1 VGPAE
6 SKANGR
12 FSGAARVVF
21 GFVIGAVFTLVP
33 VYYYNQGKE
42 AALRDSLNAYPPSE
56 QTFTPTLVDAGQ
68 PSPARGAAKGQK
80 PFASRLTYELSRLP
94 EEPIAAVAR
103 VPIPAPP
110 APRAEESP
118 AERVS
123 NARPISAIPPDTRD
137 RTREIEKEARK
148 PEYREPPRQQAV
160 PAAPPRVFEGREVE
174 LKAQKLPDTPTRPI
188 VAGGS
193 VNTRAEIEAERS
205 RLTAEVARAWPTSP
219 APDASARK
227 GEART
232 VIATAPV
239 TGATPITRAP
249 ETRAE
254 PDTTKAASAS
264 AQANVS
270 FSGPATVEGRL
281 SATREW
287 LAAVP
292 QTTHTIQLM
301 GTNSEEQ
308 LRANLKALSKTL
320 EPGKIFV
327 FRTVAQ
333 GKPSITVVYG
343 SYADRA
349 AALQALGKLP
359 ATVAAN
365 KPVLRTV
372 NGIRAEMKQHKTDTQ
387 S

>member
-1 VGPAE
+1 MGPAE
-6 SKANGR
+6 SRANSR
-12 FSGAARVVF
+12 FSGAARILF
-21 GFVIGAVFTLVP
+21 GFVIGALAALVP
-33 VYYYNQGKE
+33 MYYYNMGKE
-42 AALRDSLNAYPPSE
+42 AALRESLTSNSPAD
-56 QTFTPTLVDAGQ
+56 QTFTSSVVDAGQ
-68 PSPARGAAKGQK
+68 PFPTRGTAKGQK
-80 PFASRLTYELSRLP
+80 LFASRLTYELSQLP
-94 EEPIAAVAR
+94 EEPIVAVTRVATAASSA
-103 VPIPAPP
+103 
-110 APRAEESP
+110 APRAEEP
-118 AERVS
+118 PPDRVS
-123 NARPISAIPPDTRD
+123 NARPISAVPPAPRD

-148 PEYREPPRQQAV
+148 PEYREPPRQAQ
-160 PAAPPRVFEGREVE
+160 AAPAVQPRIFEGREVE
-174 LKAQKLPDTPTRPI
+174 LKAPPKLPDTPTRPI

-205 RLTAEVARAWPTSP
+205 RLTAEVARAWPTSS
-219 APDASARK
+219 APEASAKK
-227 GEART
+227 GETRT

-239 TGATPITRAP
+239 PAPTPITRAP
-249 ETRAE
+249 ESDVKPKALPPGAE
-254 PDTTKAASAS
+254 A
-264 AQANVS
+264 V
-270 FSGPATVEGRL
+270 SGPATVEGRL

-287 LAAVP
+287 LAAAP
-292 QTTHTIQLM
+292 QTTHTIQLL

-320 EPGKIFV
+320 EPSKIFV

-343 SYADRA
+343 AYADKG

-372 NGIRAEMKQHKTDTQ
+372 NGIRAEMKQHKTDNQ